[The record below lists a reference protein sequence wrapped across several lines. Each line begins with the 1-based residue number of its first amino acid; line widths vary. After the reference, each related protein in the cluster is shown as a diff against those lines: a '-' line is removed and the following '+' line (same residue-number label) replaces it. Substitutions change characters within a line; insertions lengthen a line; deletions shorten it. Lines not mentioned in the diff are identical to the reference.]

1 MAAFEAAMDDDFNTS
16 GALAAIYDLVRA
28 INTARDAEVG
38 GQPFGAAQET
48 FRALIDVL
56 GLRCAAPT
64 AESQSVA
71 PFIDLLLSIRQDLR
85 KAKQWALS
93 DKIRDELKALGVAV
107 EDGAQGSGW
116 RLL

>member
-1 MAAFEAAMDDDFNTS
+1 MDLDFNTA

-38 GQPFGAAQET
+38 DQPFGAAQET
-48 FRALIDVL
+48 FRTLIDVL
-56 GLRCAAPT
+56 GLRCAAP
-64 AESQSVA
+64 ASASQSIA
-71 PFIDLLLSIRQDLR
+71 PFIELLLSIRQDLR

>member
-1 MAAFEAAMDDDFNTS
+1 M
-16 GALAAIYDLVRA
+16 
-28 INTARDAEVG
+28 G

-48 FRALIDVL
+48 FRTLTDVL

-64 AESQSVA
+64 SESQSIA
-71 PFIDLLLSIRQDLR
+71 PFIELLLSIRQDLR

-93 DKIRDELKALGVAV
+93 DKIRDELKALGVVV